1 MVAYRSFVVYAIK
14 LSLSNNLLDNFVN
27 YVRDQLARKWRA
39 KLSKTLQDEYFAS
52 SNFYH
57 AEQHMKDSDV
67 RMTED
72 VKALAEG
79 FTEFFTAG
87 TYTATTGVFYSFKV
101 FWEFGF
107 FYMSAPY
114 IYFFAITKVQPL
126 IGKMDWGLTVKVAGV
141 KAKFRTAQTR
151 LLQHSEAI
159 AALKGAS
166 TEKAILQNLF
176 DDVVDMNNK
185 MFKALVRYGA
195 SMAFCCEFARS
206 LATPPHQARAC
217 KSETLC
223 VRTCERKGGRKVERF
238 CQDVLPVPAGT
249 DPGGCCVRAI
259 GWLPTDQHMMGLMY
273 EMFVIG
279 PGTFRGGGEETVE
292 QIAMIRADVGYQF
305 VLFIQMMSS
314 VGSIVRIY
322 EGYKRL
328 TGNAAR
334 YVEFRAKMALITKME
349 TETAGQQL
357 LVGDSIKF
365 TNAMIYTPAKDKEG
379 NLSNKLVHDL
389 TFEVG
394 KNE

>member
-217 KSETLC
+217 KSEKLC
-223 VRTCERKGGRKVERF
+223 VRTCERKERRLSGF
-238 CQDVLPVPAGT
+238 AKMCCQSQPALIILVGVA
-249 DPGGCCVRAI
+249 CVRS
-259 GWLPTDQHMMGLMY
+259 
-273 EMFVIG
+273 
-279 PGTFRGGGEETVE
+279 GGYLQT
-292 QIAMIRADVGYQF
+292 
-305 VLFIQMMSS
+305 S
-314 VGSIVRIY
+314 
-322 EGYKRL
+322 
-328 TGNAAR
+328 T
-334 YVEFRAKMALITKME
+334 
-349 TETAGQQL
+349 
-357 LVGDSIKF
+357 
-365 TNAMIYTPAKDKEG
+365 
-379 NLSNKLVHDL
+379 
-389 TFEVG
+389 
-394 KNE
+394 